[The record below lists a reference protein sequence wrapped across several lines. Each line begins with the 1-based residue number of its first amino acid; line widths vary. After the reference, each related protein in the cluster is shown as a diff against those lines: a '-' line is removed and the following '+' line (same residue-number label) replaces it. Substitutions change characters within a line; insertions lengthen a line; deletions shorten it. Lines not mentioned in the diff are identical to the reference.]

1 MSSPRKPYWSGVFPA
16 VTTQFNADNSVNLP
30 ATQQFI
36 ERLLKAGVD
45 GLIMLGTCGEN
56 CSLLPEEK
64 RAVLAAAKEVAGGKV
79 PVISGVSEYTTALGS
94 QYAKDAQKIGIDG
107 LMVLPG
113 MVYKSDTRE
122 TLTHFRTIARASDL
136 PIMIYNNPIVYGVDI
151 KPETFADLAGEKTI
165 VAIKE
170 SSDDPR
176 RITDLHNLHGDRFT
190 LFCGVDDLVVES
202 AALGIDGWVSGLT
215 DVFPEESVVLWKLL
229 QSGRFAEA
237 RGLYR
242 WFTPLLHLDT
252 KIKLVQYIK
261 IGQQLVGLGSEKVR
275 PPRLELEGDE
285 RAHVIGLYET
295 ALKNRPQLGGLK
307 AAQ

>member
-1 MSSPRKPYWSGVFPA
+1 MAKAVNWSGIFPA
-16 VTTQFNADNSVNLP
+16 VTTQFNADSSLNLK
-30 ATQQFI
+30 ATQQSI
-36 ERLLKAGVD
+36 EHLLQAGIH

-56 CSLLPEEK
+56 CSLSADEK
-64 RAVLAAAKEVAGGKV
+64 RAVLAAAKEVAGGRV
-79 PVISGVSEYTTALGS
+79 PVLSGVSEFTTAAGA

-122 TLTHFRTIARASDL
+122 TVEHFRTIARASDL
-136 PIMIYNNPIVYGVDI
+136 PVMIYNNPIVYGVDI
-151 KPETFADLAGEKTI
+151 KPEDFALLADEKTI

-176 RITDLHNLHGDRFT
+176 RITDLHNIHGDRFT
-190 LFCGVDDLVVES
+190 LFCGVDDLVMES
-202 AALGIDGWVSGLT
+202 AALGIEGWISGLT
-215 DVFPEESVVLWKLL
+215 DVFPEESVVLWDLL
-229 QSGRFAEA
+229 VQGRFAEA
-237 RGLYR
+237 RSIYR

-261 IGQQLVGLGSEKVR
+261 LGQQIVGLGSEKVR
-275 PPRLELEGDE
+275 APRLELVGEE
-285 RAHVIGLYET
+285 RAYVTGLYET
-295 ALKNRPQLGGLK
+295 ALQNRPTLNSLK

>member
-64 RAVLAAAKEVAGGKV
+64 RAVLAAAKEVVGGKV

-285 RAHVIGLYET
+285 RAQIIGLYET

>member
-1 MSSPRKPYWSGVFPA
+1 MAKPINWSGIFPA
-16 VTTQFNADNSVNLP
+16 VTTQFNADNSINLP
-30 ATQQFI
+30 ATQKSI
-36 ERLLKAGVD
+36 EHLLKTGVH

-64 RAVLAAAKEVAGGKV
+64 RTIIAAAKEVAGGKV
-79 PVISGVSEYTTALGS
+79 PIISGVSEYTTALAS

-122 TLTHFRTIARASDL
+122 TLEHFRTVARASDL
-136 PIMIYNNPIVYGVDI
+136 PVMIYNNPIVYGVDI

-190 LFCGVDDLVVES
+190 LFCGVDDLVMES
-202 AALGIDGWVSGLT
+202 AVLGIEGWVSGLT
-215 DVFPEESVVLWKLL
+215 DVFPEESVVLWDLLL
-229 QSGRFAEA
+229 QGRLAEA
-237 RGLYR
+237 RNIYR

-261 IGQQLVGLGSEKVR
+261 IGQQIVGLGSEKVR
-275 PPRLELEGDE
+275 PPRLELVGEE
-285 RAHVIGLYET
+285 RAYVTGLYET
-295 ALKNRPQLGGLK
+295 ALKNRPQLTALK